1 MNKKNLKILIII
13 VLIIIIAV
21 ILFFV
26 SKPKVSGVVQEQK
39 EVSPYLNS
47 KIETKIFQ
55 RNDDLWA
62 YDILIDG
69 NIYVHQP
76 NIPAIGGNKGFETE
90 QDAQK
95 TAELVVNKIRNN
107 ILPPSITPE
116 ELKNLGI
123 E

>member
-47 KIETKIFQ
+47 KIEIKTFQ
-55 RNDDLWA
+55 TGIEWG
-62 YDILIDG
+62 YDILIDE

-76 NIPAIGGNKGFETE
+76 TIPAIGGNKGFKTE

>member
-47 KIETKIFQ
+47 KIEIKTFQ
-55 RNDDLWA
+55 TGIEWG
-62 YDILIDG
+62 YDILIDE

-76 NIPAIGGNKGFETE
+76 TIPAIGGNKGFKTE

-95 TAELVVNKIRNN
+95 TAELVVNKIRKN